1 MSDTIAACEA
11 AAHDGGLA
19 SGLALALAEAGVPAP
34 PGPVAALPTSSVPA
48 AARVV
53 PHRLAEREGVSFVR
67 WPLTPDGPDGPGSP
81 AGRGGPHG
89 AGTADAG
96 TDADGNQLVALLG
109 AVRAGLARRLLDD
122 AVAHL
127 SGRVAEGEPISRKQ
141 MVRGTV
147 ADVHT
152 GLEAVLRLLRVAGH
166 VPAAVADAHDRITA
180 LDWEAAKLL
189 GASGFVADGAA
200 RPGYVGWLVAQTW
213 LPGDEV
219 PAARHAP
226 KPSSRSGPGHEPGR
240 GPGHEHVR
248 EPRSGAAPRS
258 GPANGNANGNGT
270 GYGNGNGNGNGHER
284 PRPAAPRAV
293 AGTASE
299 EVRTS

>member
-1 MSDTIAACEA
+1 MSDMIAACEA
-11 AAHDGGLA
+11 AAHAGGLA

-67 WPLTPDGPDGPGSP
+67 WPLTPDGTDDPDDTYDPENTYDADSAHGGYAPNDAYAPDAADRADGPDG
-81 AGRGGPHG
+81 
-89 AGTADAG
+89 ADAG
-96 TDADGNQLVALLG
+96 AHRLAALLG

-152 GLEAVLRLLRVAGH
+152 GLEAVLRLLRVAGD

-213 LPGDEV
+213 LPADGM

-226 KPSSRSGPGHEPGR
+226 KPSPRDRSGSGSGR
-240 GPGHEHVR
+240 
-248 EPRSGAAPRS
+248 
-258 GPANGNANGNGT
+258 
-270 GYGNGNGNGNGHER
+270 ER
-284 PRPAAPRAV
+284 PRPAALRAV
-293 AGTASE
+293 ASPANE

>member
-81 AGRGGPHG
+81 EGRGGPHG
-89 AGTADAG
+89 AGT
-96 TDADGNQLVALLG
+96 DADGNRLVALLG

-248 EPRSGAAPRS
+248 ELRSGAAPRS
-258 GPANGNANGNGT
+258 EPANGTRTANGNV
-270 GYGNGNGNGNGHER
+270 NGNGHER